1 MASSGFSSHNLSLRV
16 QKKVLGKLSNKT
28 LAKSFV
34 DDELSQ
40 LLDTLHLILSK
51 EFESS
56 DVRSEK
62 IVKNLIKIIVKL
74 GILYKNNQFNDE
86 ELQLG
91 IQLRKKLRNAAL
103 TIISFYEVDFSYDPV
118 YLISLVSEIN
128 ELLHKIVERHLTQ
141 KSHARINSFTDVFQ
155 NKELLDKVFLPDGDY
170 HSHLA
175 TISKA
180 FDKVVESEW

>member
-1 MASSGFSSHNLSLRV
+1 MASSGFSSQNLGLRV

-28 LAKSFV
+28 LAKTFV
-34 DDELSQ
+34 DDELSK

-103 TIISFYEVDFSYDPV
+103 TIISFYEVDFSYDSV
-118 YLISLVSEIN
+118 YLISLISEIN

-155 NKELLDKVFLPDGDY
+155 NKELLDKVFLADGAY

>member
-1 MASSGFSSHNLSLRV
+1 MASSGFSSRNLGLRV

-40 LLDTLHLILSK
+40 LLDTLHLIISK
-51 EFESS
+51 EFESAK
-56 DVRSEK
+56 SEK
-62 IVKNLIKIIVKL
+62 VVKNLIKIIVKL

-91 IQLRKKLRNAAL
+91 MQLRKKLRNAAL
-103 TIISFYEVDFSYDPV
+103 TIISFYEVDFSYDSA
-118 YLISLVSEIN
+118 YLINLVSEIN

-141 KSHARINSFTDVFQ
+141 KSHTRINSFTDIFQ
-155 NKELLDKVFLPDGDY
+155 TKELLDKVFLPDGDY
-170 HSHLA
+170 HSHLS